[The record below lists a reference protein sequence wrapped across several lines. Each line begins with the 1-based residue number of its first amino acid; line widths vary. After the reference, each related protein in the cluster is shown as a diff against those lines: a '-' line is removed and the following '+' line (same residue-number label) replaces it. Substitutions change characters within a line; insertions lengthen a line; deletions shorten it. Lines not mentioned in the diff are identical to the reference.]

1 MSNDLKYSKLKEQKS
16 LLNLTILYSIGNF
29 SSKIIS
35 FVLVF
40 FTTFYLSKE
49 DVGAYDLI
57 LITLS
62 LLSPFVTFQL
72 TDAALRWL
80 LSDDTV
86 ENRKN
91 VFSTI
96 SVVLVISHLLLYI
109 FMYVYNYY
117 FPIKFF
123 NLLLVLVF
131 CQSIYLF
138 FLQFIRG
145 LSKNGLYVWAG
156 IIYTLI
162 YVGLAI
168 LALTVLNFKVEGLL
182 YSNILA
188 GIMMSFVLLIA
199 GKLYSFFDLN
209 HTSIKFS
216 KDLLRYSTPL
226 IPNSLSWWAISSA
239 NRYIILM
246 YLGAAANG
254 IFAIAYKLPTILLMI
269 VNVFYLAWQEKA
281 ILSYEREDR
290 DEYYSKVLK
299 DYIRIL
305 FSLSILIVAA
315 NKIAL
320 SFMVSKEFFDAWQY
334 TPLLL
339 LSIIFS
345 SIAGFY
351 GTGYLSSK
359 KTKGAFTSSI
369 FGGIVTVGLSFLLI
383 PRFGLF
389 GASWA
394 IVLGYLVLM
403 LIRIYQTKNF
413 FKIKFPINYFFI
425 FMILFT
431 ISSLLNYG
439 NFIFEIVN
447 IIFFLIMVV
456 IINKSD
462 LKLKK

>member
-1 MSNDLKYSKLKEQKS
+1 MKEQKS

-80 LSDDTV
+80 LSDDKV

-96 SVVLVISHLLLYI
+96 SVVLVISHLFLYI
-109 FMYVYNYY
+109 FMYIYNYY

-209 HTSIKFS
+209 HASIKFS

-359 KTKGAFTSSI
+359 KTKGAFTSSV

-383 PRFGLF
+383 PHFGLF

-394 IVLGYLVLM
+394 IVLGYLVLFFV
-403 LIRIYQTKNF
+403 RILHMKNILKIVF
-413 FKIKFPINYFFI
+413 PFKLVI
-425 FMILFT
+425 ILFSVF
-431 ISSLLNYG
+431 IVVSALNYG
-439 NFIFEIVN
+439 TNYILYIN
-447 IIFFLIMVV
+447 LILAFLIVAYV
-456 IINKSD
+456 NKSKVHKI
-462 LKLKK
+462 KLFIRK

>member
-1 MSNDLKYSKLKEQKS
+1 MKENKS
-16 LLNLTILYSIGNF
+16 LLSLTILYSIGNF

-35 FVLVF
+35 FILVF

-80 LSDDTV
+80 LGDNSV
-86 ENRKN
+86 RNKKK

-96 SVVLVISHLLLYI
+96 SVILVLSHILLYFI
-109 FMYVYNYY
+109 MYCYNYY
-117 FPIKFF
+117 YPIKYF
-123 NLLLVLVF
+123 NLLFFLVL
-131 CQSIYLF
+131 CQSFYLF

-145 LSKNGLYVWAG
+145 LGKNGLYVWAG
-156 IIYTLI
+156 VVYTLM
-162 YVGLAI
+162 YVMFAI
-168 LALTVLNFKVEGLL
+168 VALMVLNYKIEGLL
-182 YSNILA
+182 YANIIA
-188 GIMMSFVLLIA
+188 GIGVSAMLFAA
-199 GKLYSFFDLN
+199 GRLYSFFDL
-209 HTSIKFS
+209 KYARVEFS
-216 KDLLRYSTPL
+216 KTLLGYSTPL

-269 VNVFYLAWQEKA
+269 VNIFYLAWQEKA
-281 ILSYEREDR
+281 ITSYDREDR

-299 DYIRIL
+299 DYIRVL
-305 FSLSILIVAA
+305 FSISILIVAA
-315 NKIAL
+315 NKLAL
-320 SFMVSKEFFDAWQY
+320 SFMVNKDFFDAWQY

-351 GTGYLSSK
+351 GTGYLSAK

-369 FGGIVTVGLSFLLI
+369 FGGIATVGLSFLLI

-389 GASWA
+389 GASGA
-394 IVLGYLVLM
+394 VVMGYIVL
-403 LIRIYQTKNF
+403 LIIRFSHIRNLL
-413 FKIKFPINYFFI
+413 KIIFPFRLFI
-425 FMILFT
+425 ALF
-431 ISSLLNYG
+431 IVFVAVSILNYG
-439 NFIFEIVN
+439 NNYILYLNLMLAFCIVFYINRKEISN
-447 IIFFLIMVV
+447 I
-456 IINKSD
+456 KS
-462 LKLKK
+462 LLKK

>member
-1 MSNDLKYSKLKEQKS
+1 MKEQKS

-35 FVLVF
+35 FILIF

-80 LSDDTV
+80 LGDDSIRIKK
-86 ENRKN
+86 E

-96 SVVLVISHLLLYI
+96 SVILVLSHFVLYFI
-109 FMYVYNYY
+109 MYCYNYY
-117 FPIKFF
+117 YPIKYF
-123 NLLLVLVF
+123 NLLFLLVL

-145 LSKNGLYVWAG
+145 LGKNGLYVWAG
-156 IIYTLI
+156 VIYTLI
-162 YVGLAI
+162 YVLFAI
-168 LALTVLNFKVEGLL
+168 FVLMVLNYKIEGLL

-188 GIMMSFVLLIA
+188 GFFVSIFLFA
-199 GKLYSFFDLN
+199 VGRLYSFFNLKYARVDFGK
-209 HTSIKFS
+209 T
-216 KDLLRYSTPL
+216 LLRYSTPL
-226 IPNSLSWWAISSA
+226 IPNSLSWWAISSS

-246 YLGAAANG
+246 YLGTAANG

-281 ILSYEREDR
+281 ITSYDREDR
-290 DEYYSKVLK
+290 DEYFSKVLK
-299 DYIRIL
+299 DYIRVL
-305 FSLSILIVAA
+305 FSISILIVAA
-315 NKIAL
+315 NKLAL
-320 SFMVSKEFFDAWQY
+320 SFMVSKDFFDAWQY

-351 GTGYLSSK
+351 GTGYLGAK

-369 FGGIVTVGLSFLLI
+369 FGGITTVGLSFMLI
-383 PRFGLF
+383 SRFGLF
-389 GASWA
+389 GASVA
-394 IVLGYLVLM
+394 VVIGYIVLL
-403 LIRIYQTKNF
+403 LIRFSHIRTLL
-413 FKIKFPINYFFI
+413 KIIFPIRLFI
-425 FMILFT
+425 TLLIVFVAV
-431 ISSLLNYG
+431 SVLNYG
-439 NFIFEIVN
+439 NNYSLYLNLVLAFCFVFYIN
-447 IIFFLIMVV
+447 RKQLLSLNQFLA
-456 IINKSD
+456 K
-462 LKLKK
+462 

>member
-1 MSNDLKYSKLKEQKS
+1 MKEQKS

-35 FVLVF
+35 FILVF
-40 FTTFYLSKE
+40 FTTFYLSKA

-96 SVVLVISHLLLYI
+96 SVILIISHLLLYI
-109 FMYVYNYY
+109 FMYIYNYY

-123 NLLLVLVF
+123 NLLLVLVC

-168 LALTVLNFKVEGLL
+168 LALTVLNLKVEGLL